1 MSKSRAAFASLAALT
16 AAFSLSACGGKVN
29 NATDQT
35 GSTVTGATN
44 TLGGYAINEINSPHQ
59 PNAVIVA
66 FDDYKG
72 GGVAIVST
80 VGAEPAPARV
90 LRKYSVGGNSFME
103 FTPAADR
110 NTVCTLIDGYES
122 GGLAC
127 ARVNPAPATTLR
139 APGA

>member
-1 MSKSRAAFASLAALT
+1 MSKSRTALASLAALT
-16 AAFSLSACGGKVN
+16 AAFSLSACDGQVN
-29 NATDQT
+29 SATDQT
-35 GSTVTGATN
+35 GATVAGEAN
-44 TLGGYAINEINSPHQ
+44 TLGGYAINEIVSPHQ

-127 ARVNPAPATTLR
+127 ARVNRTAAPAPTA
-139 APGA
+139 GM

>member
-1 MSKSRAAFASLAALT
+1 MSKSRAALASLAALT
-16 AAFSLSACGGKVN
+16 AAFSLSACDGKVN
-29 NATDQT
+29 TATDQT
-35 GSTVTGATN
+35 GATVAGETN
-44 TLGGYAINEINSPHQ
+44 KLGGYAINEITSPHQ

-90 LRKYSVGGNSFME
+90 LRKYSVGGNAFME

-127 ARVNPAPATTLR
+127 ARVNRAATPAPSA
-139 APGA
+139 GM